1 MPDPEGLTAAVQ
13 CDKTGLDHSDDP
25 SPNPGV
31 CSGVKNDQKAQV
43 KQFLSQDKKNEYGKS
58 LMCLS
63 VTQPWFAQP
72 ARQQNDLHRNV

>member
-43 KQFLSQDKKNEYGKS
+43 KQFLSQDKKMSMES
-58 LMCLS
+58 HSCAF
-63 VTQPWFAQP
+63 Q
-72 ARQQNDLHRNV
+72 